1 MRHHT
6 KARLPLMFVRRSKL
20 PIAPTIVAVATLL
33 ALRSPVAARGTPVQS
48 PSLQSVAFMAGCW
61 RGAIPNGYMEEYYS
75 SPTANLIVGTT
86 RYVRDGRTV
95 DFEFTRIEASD
106 SGIMLMPQPRGRPP
120 TPFRLT
126 SSDSSS
132 ATWENP
138 AHDFPQRILYRRQ
151 GRDSLVAAIEGPGSQ
166 GTRRIEWRMGRVDC
180 DGV

>member
-6 KARLPLMFVRRSKL
+6 TVRFPLMFVRRSPL
-20 PIAPTIVAVATLL
+20 LIALTIVAIPSLL
-33 ALRSPVAARGTPVQS
+33 ALRPQAAASGTSVQS

-75 SPTANLIVGTT
+75 TPTANLILGTT
-86 RYVRDGRTV
+86 RYVRGGRTV

-106 SGIMLMPQPRGRPP
+106 SGIVLMPQPRGRPP

-126 SSDSSS
+126 SSDSGS

-138 AHDFPQRILYRRQ
+138 AHDFPQRILYRRH
-151 GRDSLVAAIEGPGSQ
+151 GRDSLVAAIEGPGSE
-166 GTRRIEWRMGRVDC
+166 GTRRIEWRMGRVNC